1 MVTRK
6 AIASILEDYED
17 IVVATAC
24 SHSSLQIF
32 HGARQEGFR
41 TLGIAIGQR
50 PRFYDAFP
58 LAKPDEFLI
67 VDSYA
72 DILDQAD
79 DLVARQ
85 AVTVPHGSFVEYM
98 GADVF
103 AKLPIP
109 TFGNREVLRWES
121 DRDKQREWLTSAGV
135 PMPLQIEHP
144 KDIDRPVFVKYYGAK
159 GGRGSFIAK
168 NYEDFKESI
177 QPGMKFTIQEYVVG
191 TRYYIH
197 YFYSPFATSGYT
209 LSKGGLEMLG
219 VDRRDEAN
227 IDEMYKLGAQE
238 ALRKMGLLP
247 TFVVTGN
254 MPVVLRES
262 LLPKAFEMG
271 EVTVGVILLIVALGI
286 ATYLETR
293 YLRKKMKNRR
303 VRTAKR
309 DDELQDNAHNVITT
323 TKAIVSSLQRQGIR
337 SEEADAWLQE
347 AQTANAR
354 HNYRVA
360 MDLTAKAKD
369 RLLALKAAQASK
381 GDLAKLDRLS
391 LGGSTDEMTTK
402 EMLQKEIPPNMLQSK
417 FSIEVAGTAVELGR
431 LNGRDVSQAT
441 QLLEAAKTRFDA
453 KDYASALTIARQSK
467 RAAAGEQVDVSIALA
482 APQSPPTPGGR
493 TCPSCGATLAED
505 DMFCRKCG
513 ARLALAACSS
523 CGASLLS
530 DDAYCPK
537 CGTPV
542 AQ

>member
-17 IVVATAC
+17 IVVATVC

-58 LAKPDEFLI
+58 LAKPDGFLI

-72 DILDQAD
+72 DILDRAD

-271 EVTVGVILLIVALGI
+271 ERTVERSIALFGGMI
-286 ATYLETR
+286 GPFCLET
-293 YLRKKMKNRR
+293 
-303 VRTAKR
+303 
-309 DDELQDNAHNVITT
+309 
-323 TKAIVSSLQRQGIR
+323 IVSDQLEFKVFEI
-337 SEEADAWLQE
+337 
-347 AQTANAR
+347 
-354 HNYRVA
+354 
-360 MDLTAKAKD
+360 
-369 RLLALKAAQASK
+369 
-381 GDLAKLDRLS
+381 
-391 LGGSTDEMTTK
+391 STR
-402 EMLQKEIPPNMLQSK
+402 I
-417 FSIEVAGTAVELGR
+417 VAGTNLFIGGSPYADLAEPGMSTGRRIAREIRVAQKQGR
-431 LNGRDVSQAT
+431 LAD
-441 QLLEAAKTRFDA
+441 
-453 KDYASALTIARQSK
+453 I
-467 RAAAGEQVDVSIALA
+467 
-482 APQSPPTPGGR
+482 
-493 TCPSCGATLAED
+493 
-505 DMFCRKCG
+505 
-513 ARLALAACSS
+513 
-523 CGASLLS
+523 LS
-530 DDAYCPK
+530 
-537 CGTPV
+537 
-542 AQ
+542 